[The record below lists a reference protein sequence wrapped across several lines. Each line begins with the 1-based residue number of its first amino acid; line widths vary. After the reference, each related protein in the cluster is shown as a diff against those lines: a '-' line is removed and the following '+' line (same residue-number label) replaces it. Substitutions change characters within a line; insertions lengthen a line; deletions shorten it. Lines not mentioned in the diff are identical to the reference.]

1 MQKRGGLMALS
12 RYKGVAILGCGNIG
26 LAIANGLVESKKF
39 TPAQIIL
46 TRRRLEGLRKLEEQG
61 FNITN
66 DNKKA
71 VQNSK
76 LIIISVLPSDMI
88 GLLKEIKPVIKVKE
102 HIIIS
107 VVTGVPINAIQ
118 DVLGKKLPIFRAM
131 PNTAISIRESMTCLS
146 YNPFGEKYIGYI
158 KELFD
163 CLGKTKIIPE
173 SDMIA
178 ATSLCACGV
187 AFFLRGIR
195 AAAQGGIEIGFHP
208 EDAIYMAAQ
217 TALGAAKLLLKFN
230 HHPEQEI
237 DKVTT
242 PRGCTIAGLNEME
255 HAGFSSAI
263 IKGIKTSAEKAGQL
277 FKK

>member
-1 MQKRGGLMALS
+1 MKH
-12 RYKGVAILGCGNIG
+12 KNVAIIGCGNIG
-26 LAIANGLVESKKF
+26 RAIADGLVESKKF
-39 TPAQIIL
+39 SSGQIIL
-46 TRRRLEGLRKLEEQG
+46 TRRSLDGLKKFEEQG

-66 DNKKA
+66 DNRKA
-71 VQNSK
+71 VQNSD
-76 LIIISVLPSDMI
+76 LIFIAVLPSDII
-88 GLLKEIKPVIKVKE
+88 GLLKEIKPVIKTTK

-107 VVTGVPINAIQ
+107 VVTGVTITDIQ
-118 DVLGKKLPIFRAM
+118 EVLGKKLPIFRAM
-131 PNTAISIRESMTCLS
+131 PNTAISIKESMTCLS
-146 YNPFGEKYIGYI
+146 YNSYGEKYIGYI

-163 CLGKTKIIPE
+163 CLGNTKVIPE

-208 EDAIYMAAQ
+208 EDAILMAAQ
-217 TALGAAKLLLKFN
+217 TALGAAKLLLEFN

-255 HAGFSSAI
+255 HEGFSSAM
-263 IKGIKTSAEKAGQL
+263 IKGIKTSAEKAAQL
-277 FKK
+277 FKKT